1 MLKKNILLKNFSFE
15 SGKNHTINDYIYS
28 EYENGVSVG
37 KLLKKKSSV
46 INDLIK
52 KSWKKNKLKKTGA
65 TLIAVGGYGRE
76 QLFPFSDIDILI
88 LIENYNDE
96 NVLKNIEN
104 FIADI
109 WNLKTTVGHSV
120 RTIKDCLSSMN
131 SDVTV
136 YTNLLDNRF
145 ITGDSSLYKKLL
157 RNIKNDKTWSENK
170 FLLAKKEEQ
179 KKRYNKYSN
188 TGYLLEPN
196 LKEGPGGFRDL
207 QTLQWVAKRSFKTQS
222 LADLYNSDV
231 ITKKEYLALLRSERF
246 LSKTRFLLHHINGK
260 PEERLYFSNQ
270 KKLSELFGYNYDSNV
285 GVEKFMQS
293 FYKHITNIKQL
304 NEILI
309 KHIENNINGHNKTDS
324 KIIFNDFLVRNN
336 TIRVGNNDIFIK
348 DPGKILKIFLLRDED
363 NEIFDISASTIRLI
377 RENLYLIN
385 KNFRSNN
392 EYRKLFISIFYQTKD
407 ITKIL
412 RKMNDYG
419 VLSAYLKPFSKIV
432 GMMQFDL
439 FHIYT
444 VDEHTLSVLS
454 NTRYMGTEDCK
465 VSYPFVFEVFKN
477 LLSPEILYLSA
488 IFHDIGKGRKKNHS
502 EVGSRESRKFC
513 KDHGLGKH
521 QTEMVSWLVDNH
533 LLMSITTQK
542 KDISDETVIK
552 EFSDKVK
559 TKERL
564 EYLYLLTIADIRGT
578 NPGLYTD
585 WKNTLLKSLYLSSK
599 QYFRRN
605 IFDIK
610 KPDRYIRN
618 LKNSVAALLNKNVSK
633 RDFEDICSYFNT
645 DYFRRH
651 SDTEIAYHIEFVL
664 QNIKGN
670 GVSIKNYE
678 IKGCTQLTIYQN
690 VRKNIFTYVANIIDN
705 LNINIVDA
713 RIITLKGN
721 RALDTY
727 LLLDQKGEYIKD
739 THTVEF
745 LKNKISSL
753 LSNPDFKISKVTKK
767 QTESI
772 STFKN
777 FVNIGISQK
786 SDNLLI
792 EINTLDHPGLLSK
805 ICESFDSCNLMIK
818 DAKIATLGEEAND
831 IFTVFSAN
839 KKVLLISDIEA
850 IKHSIKVKISELYN

>member
-1 MLKKNILLKNFSFE
+1 MFKKNILLENFSFE
-15 SGKNHTINDYIYS
+15 STKSNVINDYIYS
-28 EYENGVSVG
+28 EYESGVSVG
-37 KLLKKKSSV
+37 RLLKKKSS
-46 INDLIK
+46 IIDSLIK
-52 KSWKKNKLKKTGA
+52 KSWAKNKLKEEDA
-65 TLIAVGGYGRE
+65 ALIAVGGYGRE

-88 LIENYNDE
+88 LIQNYDDE
-96 NVLKNIEN
+96 KVLKNIKN

-131 SDVTV
+131 SDVTI

-145 ITGDSSLYKKLL
+145 ITGESTLHDELL
-157 RNIKNDKTWSENK
+157 RNIENDKTWTKNK

-188 TGYLLEPN
+188 TAYLLEPN

-207 QTLQWVAKRSFKTQS
+207 QTLQWVAKKSFGTQS
-222 LADLYNSDV
+222 LADLYNLDI

-246 LSKTRFLLHHINGK
+246 LSKTRFLLHNINSK
-260 PEERLYFSNQ
+260 AEERLYFSNQ
-270 KKLSELFGYNYDSNV
+270 KKLSELFGYNHELNI
-285 GVEKFMQS
+285 GVEKFMQN

-309 KHIENNINGHNKTDS
+309 KHIENNINGSDQTDS
-324 KIIFNDFLVRNN
+324 HIIFNDFFVRNN
-336 TIRVGNNDIFIK
+336 TIRVEDKEIFIN
-348 DPGKILKIFLLRDED
+348 DPGKILKIFLLRNED
-363 NEIFDISASTIRLI
+363 NDIFDISASTIRLI

-385 KNFRSNN
+385 KDFRSNII
-392 EYRKLFISIFYQTKD
+392 YRELFISIFYQRTG

-454 NTRYMGTEDCK
+454 NTRYMSTEDCK
-465 VSYPFVFEVFKN
+465 VKYPFVFEVFKN

-513 KDHGLGKH
+513 KDHGLSKH
-521 QTEMVSWLVDNH
+521 QSEMVSWLVENH

-542 KDISDETVIK
+542 KDISDEVVIK

-599 QYFRRN
+599 LYFRKN

-610 KPDRYIRN
+610 KPDRYVRN
-618 LKNSVAALLNKNVSK
+618 LKKSVAVLLNKKVSK
-633 RDFEDICSYFNT
+633 KDFEDICSYFNT

-651 SDTEIAYHIEFVL
+651 SDTEIAHHIEFIL
-664 QNIKGN
+664 LNIKGN

-678 IKGCTQLTIYQN
+678 TKGCTQLTIYQN
-690 VRKNIFTYVANIIDN
+690 IRKNIFTYVANIIDN

-727 LLLDQKGEYIKD
+727 LLLDQKGEFIKD
-739 THTVEF
+739 KYTVEF
-745 LKNKISSL
+745 LKNKILDL
-753 LSNPDFKISKVTKK
+753 LSNPEFKTSIVTKK

-777 FVNIGISQK
+777 FINIDISQK
-786 SDNLLI
+786 SNDLLI

-805 ICESFDSCNLMIK
+805 ICESFDNCILMIK

-839 KKVLLISDIEA
+839 KKVLTISDIEV
-850 IKHSIKVKISELYN
+850 IKHSIKLKILELYN